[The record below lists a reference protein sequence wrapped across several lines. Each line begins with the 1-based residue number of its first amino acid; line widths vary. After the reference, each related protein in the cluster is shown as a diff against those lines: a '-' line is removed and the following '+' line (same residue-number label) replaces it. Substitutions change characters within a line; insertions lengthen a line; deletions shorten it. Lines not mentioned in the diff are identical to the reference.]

1 MHRFQF
7 IRALG
12 AIALTSL
19 VPLAGFASEQ
29 GTRAEAI
36 TMVTDAVAHV
46 KKAGPQQAFD
56 DFTNN
61 KAKWINK
68 DLYVFVID
76 TDAGNLT
83 AHGANPKLIG
93 RNLVELKDQN
103 GKLFFRE
110 FIDVAKSSKGEGW
123 VDYDWS
129 NPTTKKVEPK
139 STLVRRVPGTA
150 FAVAV
155 GIYR

>member
-1 MHRFQF
+1 MNRSSFL
-7 IRALG
+7 RTGLALV
-12 AIALTSL
+12 ATACLSTAAL
-19 VPLAGFASEQ
+19 ASEQ
-29 GTRAEAI
+29 GTREEAVK
-36 TMVTDAVAHV
+36 MVTAAVAHIQ
-46 KKAGPQQAFD
+46 KSGKEKAFD

-61 KAKWINK
+61 KAQWVNK

-76 TDAGNLT
+76 TKAGALT

-93 RNLVELKDQN
+93 RTLLELKDQN
-103 GKLFFRE
+103 GKMFFRE
-110 FIDVAKSSKGEGW
+110 FIDVALSPKGDGW

-139 STLVRRVPGTA
+139 STLVRRVPNTDY
-150 FAVAV
+150 AVAV

>member
-1 MHRFQF
+1 MHRIQF
-7 IRALG
+7 IRAFAAVACSALIPMA
-12 AIALTSL
+12 AIA
-19 VPLAGFASEQ
+19 SER
-29 GTRAEAI
+29 GTRAEAL
-36 TMVTDAVAHV
+36 TMAADAVAHV
-46 KKAGPQQAFD
+46 KKTDSQQAFD

-61 KAKWINK
+61 KTKWVNK

-110 FIDVAKSSKGEGW
+110 FIDVAKSAKGEGW

-139 STLVRRVPGTA
+139 STLIRRVPGTPY
-150 FAVAV
+150 AVGV